1 MRTGLLIVDVLSD
14 FDHKDGARLAGRL
27 KQAAPAV
34 EAALDR
40 ARTSGLP
47 VVYANDVA
55 GRWHE
60 GRAELLERARGG
72 PLGEV
77 AERIAPLE
85 TEPLLVKGRYSAF
98 DHTPLELVLRECG
111 VGRVRLA
118 GTALEM
124 CVAQTAIDAREAGFQ
139 VTIEAAACAAADE
152 RNARI
157 ALEYLQQVVGVV
169 VEEDAPAPQP
179 GAVET

>member
-1 MRTGLLIVDVLSD
+1 MRTALLIVDVLSD
-14 FDHKDGARLAGRL
+14 FDHEDGGRLARAL
-27 KQAAPAV
+27 ERAAPTL
-34 EAALDR
+34 EWSLQR
-40 ARTSGLP
+40 ARAGGLP
-47 VVYANDVA
+47 VIYANDVA

-60 GRAELLERARGG
+60 GRAELLERARRG

-77 AERIAPLE
+77 AERIAPLAS
-85 TEPLLVKGRYSAF
+85 EPLLVKGRYSAF
-98 DHTPLELVLRECG
+98 DHTPLELVLREHG
-111 VGRVRLA
+111 VGRIRLA
-118 GTALEM
+118 GTAVEM

-169 VEEDAPAPQP
+169 VEDGARRP
-179 GAVET
+179 GRGQ